1 MAGMNLIKDSL
12 EVEVKVCEIS
22 LQEDDENEVYS
33 PDPYEVSVDANSI
46 LSNINAK
53 NIETFLQALARI
65 YGPLSVS
72 HETEI
77 IKMALATFSDGN
89 RSDVVKTF
97 LETICELVKDCF
109 QDTKGQKITQN
120 KAIDLEK
127 KFAEKRLSG
136 DHSIVF
142 PQISFPDQLLCF
154 A

>member
-33 PDPYEVSVDANSI
+33 PDPYEVSADANSI

-53 NIETFLQALARI
+53 NIETFLQMLARI

-77 IKMALATFSDGN
+77 IIKGL
-89 RSDVVKTF
+89 K
-97 LETICELVKDCF
+97 ETTHGYKKNE
-109 QDTKGQKITQN
+109 TK
-120 KAIDLEK
+120 
-127 KFAEKRLSG
+127 RM
-136 DHSIVF
+136 
-142 PQISFPDQLLCF
+142 ISR
-154 A
+154 AN

>member
-1 MAGMNLIKDSL
+1 MWQSGKVKTNIAGMNVIKDSL
-12 EVEVKVCEIS
+12 EVELKVCEIS

-53 NIETFLQALARI
+53 NVETFLQTLARI

-97 LETICELVKDCF
+97 LVGGIF
-109 QDTKGQKITQN
+109 
-120 KAIDLEK
+120 
-127 KFAEKRLSG
+127 
-136 DHSIVF
+136 
-142 PQISFPDQLLCF
+142 
-154 A
+154 

>member
-1 MAGMNLIKDSL
+1 MAGMNVIKDSL

-53 NIETFLQALARI
+53 NVETFLRTLARI

-120 KAIDLEK
+120 KAIDL
-127 KFAEKRLSG
+127 FQVSL
-136 DHSIVF
+136 F
-142 PQISFPDQLLCF
+142 
-154 A
+154 